1 MTSSELRL
9 GGRQRGYVAV
19 LMASAWLAFPSS
31 AWAQSAADVLPPT
44 REEVTR
50 ERTPLPTAQAPRVEV
65 EGAIERSPCALEAP
79 EFAAI
84 RLTLQRVEFDGL
96 KGMTAAELA
105 SSYQTF
111 VGTDQPISVVCEIR
125 DRAATILRNAG
136 YVAAVQVPEQR
147 IADGVVHFNVLM
159 AHLASIRVRG
169 DTAGGE
175 KIIAGYMDQ
184 LTKEPVFNK
193 FQAERY
199 LLLAADIPGFN
210 VRMTLR
216 PAGTTPG
223 EVIGDV
229 TVQRMPVYVD
239 ANIQNGGSKSLGPW
253 GGLLRGQFYGL
264 TGLGDRTTISGFTT
278 SDLKEQQ
285 TVQLGHDFRLGT
297 EGLSISDLFTY
308 AWARP
313 TIPGVKVRA
322 NTLLNTFEICYPFLR
337 KLTQTVRGSAGFDYV
352 NQDVTLNGIDLT
364 RDRLRVAFARFSAD
378 LLSGDLSRKWT
389 SLSEPFWR
397 VAAQVEFRQG
407 LSILGASDYCGP
419 TGSRCLGTGNVPPSR
434 LEGRATALVLRTNA
448 FAEIRPIRNLTFG
461 LIVRAQTAWKPL
473 LSFEEFSAGNYTV
486 GRGYDPG
493 TLIGDRG
500 FGTQSEIR
508 FGSRFQHNAKKPALE
523 AYAFWDHARVS
534 NLDRLTVLDQSN
546 KLNSVGGGARVGFGR
561 FALDAA
567 IAFPLTR
574 VGLLNEKPNPR
585 FLISLT
591 SRLWPWS
598 IR

>member
-1 MTSSELRL
+1 MQ
-9 GGRQRGYVAV
+9 G
-19 LMASAWLAFPSS
+19 
-31 AWAQSAADVLPPT
+31 
-44 REEVTR
+44 
-50 ERTPLPTAQAPRVEV
+50 PRVDV
-65 EGAIERSPCALEAP
+65 EGAVERAPCALEGP

-96 KGMTAAELA
+96 KGMTAAELT
-105 SSYQTF
+105 SSYQSF

-159 AHLASIRVRG
+159 AHLAQVRVRG

-199 LLLAADIPGFN
+199 LLLASDIPGFN

-253 GGLLRGQFYGL
+253 GGLVRGQFYGL

-285 TVQLGHDFRLGT
+285 TIQLGHDFRLGT
-297 EGLSISDLFTY
+297 EGLSFSDLFTY

-313 TIPGVKVRA
+313 TIPGAKVRA
-322 NTLLNTFEICYPFLR
+322 NTLLNTFEVGYPFLR
-337 KLTQTVRGSAGFDYV
+337 KLTTTVRGAAGFDYV
-352 NQDVTLNGIDLT
+352 NQDVTLDGIDLT
-364 RDRLRVAFARFSAD
+364 RDRLRVAFARFTGDA
-378 LLSGDLSRKWT
+378 LSGDLSRKWT

-397 VAAQVEFRQG
+397 VAAQVEVRQG
-407 LSILGASDYCGP
+407 LSIFGASDYCGP
-419 TGSRCLGTGNVPPSR
+419 TGSRCLGAGNVPPSR

-448 FAEIRPIRNLTFG
+448 FAEIRPIRYLTFG

-508 FGSRFQHNAKKPALE
+508 FGSRFQHNPKKPALE

-546 KLNSVGGGARVGFGR
+546 KLDSVGGGARVGFGR

-574 VGLLNEKPNPR
+574 VGLANEKPDPR

>member
-9 GGRQRGYVAV
+9 GARQRGYVAV
-19 LMASAWLAFPSS
+19 LMASAWLAFPSA

-44 REEVTR
+44 REEITR
-50 ERTPLPTAQAPRVEV
+50 ERTPPPTVQAPRVEV

-105 SSYQTF
+105 SSYQSF

-169 DTAGGE
+169 DTGGGE

-253 GGLLRGQFYGL
+253 GGLVRGQFYGL

-285 TVQLGHDFRLGT
+285 TLQLGHDFRLGT

-322 NTLLNTFEICYPFLR
+322 NTLLNTFEIGYPFLR
-337 KLTQTVRGSAGFDYV
+337 KLTTTVRGSAGFDYV
-352 NQDVTLNGIDLT
+352 NQDVTLDGIDLT
-364 RDRLRVAFARFSAD
+364 RDRLRVAFTRLSAD

-397 VAAQVEFRQG
+397 VAALVELRQG
-407 LSILGASDYCGP
+407 LSIFGASDYCGP
-419 TGSRCLGTGNVPPSR
+419 TGSRCLGAGNVPPSR

-448 FAEIRPIRNLTFG
+448 LAEIRPLRNLTFG

>member
-1 MTSSELRL
+1 
-9 GGRQRGYVAV
+9 
-19 LMASAWLAFPSS
+19 MASAWLAFPSS

-44 REEVTR
+44 REEITR
-50 ERTPLPTAQAPRVEV
+50 ERTPPPTVQAPRVEV

-105 SSYQTF
+105 SSYQSF

-169 DTAGGE
+169 DTGGGE

-253 GGLLRGQFYGL
+253 GGLVRGQFYGL

-285 TVQLGHDFRLGT
+285 TLQLGHDFRLGT

-322 NTLLNTFEICYPFLR
+322 NTLLNTFEIGYPFLR
-337 KLTQTVRGSAGFDYV
+337 KLTTTVRGSAGFDYV
-352 NQDVTLNGIDLT
+352 NQDVTLDGIDLT
-364 RDRLRVAFARFSAD
+364 RDRLRVAFTRLSAD

-397 VAAQVEFRQG
+397 VAALVELRQG
-407 LSILGASDYCGP
+407 LSIFGASDYCGP
-419 TGSRCLGTGNVPPSR
+419 TGSRCLGAGNVPPSR

-448 FAEIRPIRNLTFG
+448 LAEIRPLRNLTFG